1 MRENASFQ
9 GYFTKVSFDTSEGNQ
24 LSFFQKILNKL
35 FVIFIS
41 KEMPYPLHS
50 ILPILATNFIQ
61 KRRGQTLLFVFG
73 ISVICCKFDI
83 NVKVTTYM
91 DRVGVYIYLIILQE
105 QVKKVICLYKL
116 FYFSKKMANSRP
128 SA

>member
-24 LSFFQKILNKL
+24 LSFFQKNLNKL

-50 ILPILATNFIQ
+50 IHPIHFGDKFYSKE
-61 KRRGQTLLFVFG
+61 KRPDSPLLFG
-73 ISVICCKFDI
+73 I
-83 NVKVTTYM
+83 
-91 DRVGVYIYLIILQE
+91 
-105 QVKKVICLYKL
+105 
-116 FYFSKKMANSRP
+116 
-128 SA
+128 